1 VLEDQLNHAKHSG
14 TKQLDQN
21 IIDHIA
27 KLYEMDSKG
36 GTEKD
41 YIFDWNNSA
50 ELIDCNFFNF
60 EMERLKTISLV

>member
-1 VLEDQLNHAKHSG
+1 
-14 TKQLDQN
+14 
-21 IIDHIA
+21 
-27 KLYEMDSKG
+27 MDSKG